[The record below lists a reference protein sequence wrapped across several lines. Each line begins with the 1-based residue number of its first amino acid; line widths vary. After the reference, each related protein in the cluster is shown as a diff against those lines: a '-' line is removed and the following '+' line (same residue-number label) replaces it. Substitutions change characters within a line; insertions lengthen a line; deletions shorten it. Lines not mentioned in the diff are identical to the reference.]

1 MSNKKNVQ
9 RALLSVSDKAG
20 LVELGQ
26 GLSAM
31 GVQLLATGGTANA
44 LEEAGLKITRTDA
57 LTGFTELLDG
67 RVKTL
72 HPAIH
77 AGLLARRDLPQ
88 HMEQLRGAGFFP
100 IDLLVVNLYPFEKT
114 VSKEGVS
121 LEEAIENIDIGG
133 VALIRSAGKNHA
145 DVAVLTDPGDYQSI
159 LDEMKGNSGALSLE
173 TRKMLALKA
182 FRHTSAYDTAISG
195 FLGSRFDAGKEGIF
209 PDRLI
214 LAYRKKSGLRYGEN
228 PHQAAAVYEEMPP
241 RRGTLASSQAIH
253 GKELSHNNY
262 LDFESAL
269 SLAHEF
275 DEPACAVIKHRN
287 PCGCSSGPS
296 LSIAIEK
303 AVMADPLSA
312 FGGMV
317 AINRVIDQAAASTI
331 MEVLK
336 QVRKFDGL
344 AAVDFTPEALE
355 LLKAKKDTTL
365 VKTGEMPREA
375 VRVAMRGIGGGL
387 LLQTPDI
394 HQLDPKELKVVTKR
408 APTEAEM
415 RDLLFSWRVVKHVV
429 SNAIVFGRDGV
440 TIGIGAGQVN
450 RVGSVA
456 IAAKMAGD
464 KAKGAAMASDAFFPF
479 PDGVEAAAKAGI
491 TAAIQPG
498 GSLRDEETIA
508 TADKYGMA
516 MVLTGIRH
524 FKH

>member
-1 MSNKKNVQ
+1 MSNNKNIQ

-20 LVELGQ
+20 LVELGR
-26 GLSAM
+26 GLSQL
-31 GVQLLATGGTANA
+31 GVQLLATGGTANT
-44 LEEAGLKITRTDA
+44 LEEAGLKITRTDS

-114 VSKEGVS
+114 VSREGVS

-133 VALIRSAGKNHA
+133 VALIRSAGKNHG
-145 DVAVLTDPGDYQSI
+145 DVAVLTDPGDYQSV
-159 LDEMKGNSGALSLE
+159 LDEMKGNARALSLE
-173 TRKMLALKA
+173 TRKVLALKA
-182 FRHTSAYDTAISG
+182 FRHTSSYDTAISG
-195 FLGSRFDAGKEGIF
+195 FLAERFATEKTDLF
-209 PDRLI
+209 PDRLV
-214 LAYRKKSGLRYGEN
+214 LAYKKKSGLRYGEN

-241 RRGTLASSQAIH
+241 RPGTLANAEAIF
-253 GKELSHNNY
+253 GKEPSHNNY
-262 LDFESAL
+262 LDFDSAL

-287 PCGCSSGPS
+287 PCGCSAGAS
-296 LSIAIEK
+296 LATAIEK

-312 FGGMV
+312 FGGIV
-317 AINRVIDQAAASTI
+317 AINRVVDKSAASTI
-331 MEVLK
+331 MEILK

-355 LLKAKKDTTL
+355 LLKAKKDTIL
-365 VKTGEMPREA
+365 LKTGAMPQNARYSL
-375 VRVAMRGIGGGL
+375 RGIGGGL
-387 LLQTPDI
+387 LLQAPDT
-394 HQLDPKELKVVTKR
+394 HKLDPAVLKVASKR
-408 APTEAEM
+408 APTPTEM
-415 RDLLFSWRVVKHVV
+415 DDLMFAWKVVKHVV
-429 SNAIVFGRDGV
+429 SNAIVFAHDGV
-440 TIGIGAGQVN
+440 TVGIGAGQVN

-464 KAKGAAMASDAFFPF
+464 KAKGASMASDAFFPF
-479 PDGVEAAAKAGI
+479 PDGVEEGARAGI

-498 GSLRDEETIA
+498 GSLRDNEAIA
-508 TADKYGMA
+508 AADKHGMS

>member
-1 MSNKKNVQ
+1 MSHKKVVQ
-9 RALLSVSDKAG
+9 RALLSVSDKTG
-20 LVELGQ
+20 LVELGR

-44 LEEAGLKITRTDA
+44 LEEAGLKITRTDS

-114 VSKEGVS
+114 VAKDGVTF
-121 LEEAIENIDIGG
+121 EEAIENIDIGG
-133 VALIRSAGKNHA
+133 VALIRSAGKNHS
-145 DVAVLTDPGDYQSI
+145 DVAALTDPADYQSV
-159 LDEMKGNSGALSLE
+159 LDEIMGNGGALSLE
-173 TRKMLALKA
+173 TRQKLALKA
-182 FRHTSAYDTAISG
+182 FRHTSAYDTAIAG
-195 FLGSRFDAGKEGIF
+195 FLGERLALKDEGIF

-228 PHQAAAVYEEMPP
+228 PHQVAAVYEEMPP
-241 RRGTLASSQAIH
+241 KRGTLANAVAIH
-253 GKELSHNNY
+253 GKEMSHNNY
-262 LDFESAL
+262 LDFDSAL
-269 SLAHEF
+269 SLANEF

-287 PCGCSSGPS
+287 PCGCSAGQS
-296 LSIAIEK
+296 LSSAIEK

-312 FGGMV
+312 FGGIV
-317 AINRVIDQAAASTI
+317 AINRVVDKAEACTI
-331 MEVLK
+331 MEILK

-355 LLKAKKDTTL
+355 LLKAKKDTIL
-365 VKTGEMPREA
+365 LKTGTLPQPARYSL
-375 VRVAMRGIGGGL
+375 RGIGGGL
-387 LLQTPDI
+387 LLQAPDS
-394 HQLDPKELKVVTKR
+394 HKLDANELKVATKR
-408 APTEAEM
+408 APTETEL
-415 RDLLFSWRVVKHVV
+415 RDLMFAWKVVKHVV
-429 SNAIVFGRDGV
+429 SNAIVFANDGV

-479 PDGVEAAAKAGI
+479 PDGVEEAAKAGI
-491 TAAIQPG
+491 TSAIQPG
-498 GSLRDEETIA
+498 GSMRDSETVA
-508 TADKYGMA
+508 AADKFGMS
-516 MVLTGIRH
+516 MVMTGIRH

>member
-1 MSNKKNVQ
+1 MSSNKKVQ
-9 RALLSVSDKAG
+9 RALLSVSDKTG
-20 LVELGQ
+20 LVELGR
-26 GLSAM
+26 GLTAM

-44 LEEAGLKITRTDA
+44 LEEAGLKITRTDS

-88 HMEQLRGAGFFP
+88 HMEQLRGSGFFP

-114 VSKEGVS
+114 VAKDGVT

-145 DVAVLTDPGDYQSI
+145 DVAVLTDPGDYQAV
-159 LDEMKGNSGALSLE
+159 LDEIKGNGGALGLE
-173 TRKMLALKA
+173 TRQTLALKA

-195 FLGSRFDAGKEGIF
+195 FLGGRFAIKGEGLY

-214 LAYRKKSGLRYGEN
+214 LAFRKKSGLRYGEN
-228 PHQAAAVYEEMPP
+228 PHQSAAVYEEMPP
-241 RRGTLASSQAIH
+241 RRGTLANAAVIH
-253 GKELSHNNY
+253 GKEMSHNNY
-262 LDFESAL
+262 LDFDSAL
-269 SLAHEF
+269 NLAHEF

-296 LSIAIEK
+296 LAAAIEK

-317 AINRVIDQAAASTI
+317 AINRVIDKAAASTI
-331 MEVLK
+331 MEILK
-336 QVRKFDGL
+336 QVKKFDGL

-365 VKTGEMPREA
+365 LKTGEMPREA
-375 VRVAMRGIGGGL
+375 VRVAMRGIGGGM
-387 LLQTPDI
+387 LLQSPDI
-394 HQLDPKELKVVTKR
+394 HRLDPEALKVATKR

-415 RDLLFSWRVVKHVV
+415 RDLMFSWKVVKHVV
-429 SNAIVFGRDGV
+429 SNAIVFGKDGV
-440 TIGIGAGQVN
+440 TVGIGAGQVN

-456 IAAKMAGD
+456 IAAKMAGV
-464 KAKGAAMASDAFFPF
+464 KARGAAMASDAFFPF
-479 PDGVEAAAKAGI
+479 PDGVEAAGSAGI

-498 GSLRDEETIA
+498 GSLRDAEAIA
-508 TADKYGMA
+508 TADKFGMS
-516 MVLTGIRH
+516 MLITGIRH

>member
-1 MSNKKNVQ
+1 MSNKKVVQ
-9 RALLSVSDKAG
+9 RALLSVSDKTG
-20 LVELGQ
+20 LVELGR
-26 GLSAM
+26 GLSSL

-44 LEEAGLKITRTDA
+44 LEEAGLKITRTDT

-100 IDLLVVNLYPFEKT
+100 LDLLVVNLYPFEKT
-114 VSKEGVS
+114 VSKDGVTV
-121 LEEAIENIDIGG
+121 EEAIENIDIGG

-145 DVAVLTDPGDYQSI
+145 DVAVLTDPADYQPM
-159 LDEMKGNSGALSLE
+159 LDELKANGNAVSLE
-173 TRKMLALKA
+173 TRQTLALKA
-182 FRHTSAYDTAISG
+182 FRHTSNYDTAIAG
-195 FLGSRFDAGKEGIF
+195 FLGERFPAGKEGIF
-209 PDRLI
+209 PDRLV
-214 LAYRKKSGLRYGEN
+214 LPFRKKSTLRYGEN
-228 PHQAAAVYEEMPP
+228 PHQTAAVYEEAPP
-241 RRGTLASSQAIH
+241 RRGTLANAEAIF

-262 LDFESAL
+262 LDFDSAL

-287 PCGCSSGPS
+287 PCGCSAGQS
-296 LSIAIEK
+296 LSNAIEK

-317 AINRVIDQAAASTI
+317 AINRVVDKAAACTI
-331 MEVLK
+331 MEILK

-355 LLKAKKDTTL
+355 LLKAKKDTIL
-365 VKTGEMPREA
+365 LKTGTMPQTARYSL
-375 VRVAMRGIGGGL
+375 RGIGGGL
-387 LLQTPDI
+387 LVQAPDI
-394 HQLDPKELKVVTKR
+394 HKLDPKDLKVATKR
-408 APTEAEM
+408 APTATEM
-415 RDLLFSWRVVKHVV
+415 QDLMFAWKVVKHVV
-429 SNAIVFGRDGV
+429 SNAIVFAKDGV

-456 IAAKMAGD
+456 IAAKMAGE

-479 PDGVEAAAKAGI
+479 PDGVEEAAKAGI

-498 GSLRDEETIA
+498 GSMRDAEAIGA
-508 TADKYGMA
+508 ADKYGMS